1 MFNNKTMYW
10 IAIDIANQAGHDKL
24 TFEERIKFVEYY
36 MKPKEGYHSP
46 LRSFYMDT
54 QDTTEIL
61 SKVYELQNSLDGRY
75 LTIDSKELNFSSVDS
90 PWGLKNAVHALY
102 KYIDE
107 GYANHMVYLDASNQ
121 ALQLYGVLTRDRKTA
136 STCNLA
142 NGSGMADAYQMLAD
156 ALNTELNTTFTRK
169 NCKKA
174 LMTTMYSK
182 MDAWTEILE
191 DRYPSGDFELQLKNE
206 FNVEVDDLAFAFNR
220 ALITIAPKAMLAM
233 ESLLELNVSTIGTY
247 YWTMPDGFKVKY
259 DTKTKQS
266 VDIDL
271 KTKYGM
277 QFYTTFSGRTYSPSE
292 GNRGMAPNVVHS
304 VDGYIVREMQR
315 RMNGK
320 FITTI
325 HDAFACHP
333 MDCDLMVQ
341 NYKDIL
347 IELLESD
354 LLNNIIS
361 QIKGTASDFKYTNDL
376 SKEDIQ
382 NSVYLL
388 S

>member
-1 MFNNKTMYW
+1 MFANRTLYW
-10 IAIDIANQAGHDKL
+10 IAIDIANQAGYDKL
-24 TFEERIKFVEYY
+24 SFENRIKFVEYY

-54 QDTTEIL
+54 QNTTEIL
-61 SKVYELQNSLDGRY
+61 SKVYGLQNSLDGRY
-75 LTIDSKELNFSSVDS
+75 LTIDSKEFNFSNVDS

-121 ALQLYGVLTRDRKTA
+121 ALQLYAVVTRDRRTA

-142 NGSGMADAYQMLAD
+142 NGDFMADAYQMLAD
-156 ALNTELNTTFTRK
+156 SLNAELGTTFTRK

-182 MDAWTEILE
+182 MDAWTEILD
-191 DRYPSGDFELQLKNE
+191 DRYPSGDSALQLKNE
-206 FNVEVDDLAFAFNR
+206 FGIETMQLGDAFDT
-220 ALITIAPKAMLAM
+220 ALISIAPKAILAM
-233 ESLLELNVSTIGTY
+233 QSLLELNIETVGTY
-247 YWTMPDGFKVKY
+247 YWTMPDGFNVKY
-259 DTKTKQS
+259 DAKTNQK

-271 KTKYGM
+271 RTKHGL
-277 QFYTTFSGRTYSPSE
+277 QFYTTLTAKTYSPSKN
-292 GNRGMAPNVVHS
+292 NRGMAPNIIHS
-304 VDGYIVREMQR
+304 VDGYVVREMQR
-315 RMNGK
+315 RMEGR

-333 MDCDLMVQ
+333 MDCDLMIQ
-341 NYKDIL
+341 NYRDIL
-347 IELLESD
+347 CD
-354 LLNNIIS
+354 LLDSNLLNDVIS
-361 QIKGTASDFKYTNDL
+361 KIKGTASDFKYTNDL